1 MSNDTSQRKTHRR
14 QGKRPS
20 AREIPLHPPV
30 VLNPVVGAYH
40 GGMPPL
46 VLSTWSFGRIA
57 NDAAMGVL
65 NSGGRAEEA
74 ALAGLAAVESD
85 PRVDSVGRGGLPN
98 AAGIVELDAALM
110 ASPSRWASVCGIRST
125 GRPSAVLPHLLE
137 DFDRALRVGEGADAY
152 LAHKGV
158 PVEPVWSDGNRKF
171 WSAFGA
177 RIPSPYSPH
186 RFRIPFSDNEEG
198 SLFPVDE
205 QRWSHHD
212 TVGVLVIDNSQC
224 CVAAT
229 STSGTPLKPPG
240 RVGDS
245 PIVGHG
251 LYCLPGIGA
260 AVATG
265 TGELISSVCLCFD
278 TVRRLADGYSPMEAT
293 KTALAEL
300 SRQLSPSDTDQVGL
314 ICVSAGG
321 HIGAAALRPGF
332 RLVVSTRTSCEVRNP
347 DYVVHRAIDE

>member
-1 MSNDTSQRKTHRR
+1 M
-14 QGKRPS
+14 
-20 AREIPLHPPV
+20 L
-30 VLNPVVGAYH
+30 
-40 GGMPPL
+40 PL

-57 NDAAMGVL
+57 NDAAISAL
-65 NSGGRAEEA
+65 STGGSAEDA

-125 GRPSAVLPHLLE
+125 GRPSALLRPLLE
-137 DFDRALRVGEGADAY
+137 DFGRALRVGEGADAY
-152 LAHKGV
+152 LAHKGL
-158 PVEPVWSDGNRKF
+158 PREPVWSDGNRHF
-171 WSAFGA
+171 WTAFA
-177 RIPSPYSPH
+177 ERITSPFSPH
-186 RFRIPFSDNEEG
+186 GVRLPFSDNKEG

-205 QRWSHHD
+205 LQWRHHD
-212 TVGVLVIDNSQC
+212 TVGVLVIDDSQH

-229 STSGTPLKPPG
+229 STSGTPLKAPG

-251 LYCLPGIGA
+251 LYCLPGVGA

-278 TVRRLADGYSPMEAT
+278 TVRRLAEGSSPSEAAR
-293 KTALAEL
+293 KALVEL
-300 SRQLSPSDTDQVGL
+300 SRQLSPCDTDQVGL
-314 ICVSAGG
+314 LCISARGDV
-321 HIGAAALRPGF
+321 GAAALRPGF
-332 RLVVSTRTSCEVRNP
+332 RAVLSTPGSCEVRDP
-347 DYVVHRAIDE
+347 DYVVHPSAQ